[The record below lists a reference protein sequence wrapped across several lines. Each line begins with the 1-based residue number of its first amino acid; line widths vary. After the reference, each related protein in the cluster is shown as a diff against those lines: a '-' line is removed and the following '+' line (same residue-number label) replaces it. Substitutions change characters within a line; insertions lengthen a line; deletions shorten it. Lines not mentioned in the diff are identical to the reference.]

1 MRGGER
7 VRGRAGEREIER
19 VGRKGEREGEL
30 AERGG
35 EEERERQSK

>member
-19 VGRKGEREGEL
+19 VGGKGEREGEK
-30 AERGG
+30 
-35 EEERERQSK
+35 EEE